1 MTTEMPNN
9 RSPHGLRNDCLSYE
23 AVIAQSIVLM
33 SPSLIPSTILSLIFA
48 SAGNG
53 TWLSFIIGM
62 VGLLFVSFNINQF
75 ACRSASPGSL
85 YSYIIK
91 GLGSHV
97 GVFCAWALLL
107 GYLFGAMVGLC
118 AFAIFS
124 QKLLGDIGLTTHA
137 LTLFILVTVA
147 ACYVAF
153 KDIRF
158 TKILLVVQGVCLA
171 LILLLCLII
180 LVKKGFVIDWNQLS
194 LQGATPGGI
203 TMGLVLVI
211 LSFAGFDSATAL
223 GDEAKNPLK
232 TIPRAVTQ
240 SIIFCAIFYM
250 ITTYIV
256 VLGFS
261 GTNENL
267 GKIETPLNF
276 LAHQIGLDFLG
287 VLISIAFLLT
297 LFVSICG
304 AINFTSR
311 IFLSMSLHGWFHHS
325 LGKTHDTNLTPHNA
339 IALSG
344 FIILIIP
351 CVFKISGYD
360 TFDLQNYFGIIC
372 SFGFLVMYILVSI
385 AAPVYLFQLNKM
397 KPIDVLFAILGVSFM
412 ILPFIGIIGIPG
424 SSLFPV
430 PDFPQNILPYLV
442 LMYFMTGFGW
452 FLFQKK
458 RYPKIVENMNNSIEE
473 IHTRFSDEENL

>member
-1 MTTEMPNN
+1 MTIEMPNN
-9 RSPHGLRNDCLSYE
+9 QSPHGLRNDCLSYE
-23 AVIAQSIVLM
+23 AVIAQSILLLTPTAV
-33 SPSLIPSTILSLIFA
+33 PANVLSLVFA

-91 GLGSHV
+91 GLGPHV
-97 GVFCAWALLL
+97 GVLCAWALLL
-107 GYLFGAMVGLC
+107 GYLFGAMAPLC

-124 QKLLGDIGLTTHA
+124 QKLLGNIGFTTH
-137 LTLFILVTVA
+137 TSILFILVIVA

-153 KDIRF
+153 KDIRS
-158 TKILLVVQGVCLA
+158 TKIFIVVQGVCLA
-171 LILLLCLII
+171 LVLLLCLII
-180 LVKKGFVIDWNQLS
+180 LVKKGFAIDWNQLS
-194 LQGATPGGI
+194 LQGATPGGV
-203 TMGLVLVI
+203 TMGLVLVVFCF
-211 LSFAGFDSATAL
+211 SGFESPTAL

-240 SIIFCAIFYM
+240 SIIFCAIFYT

-261 GTNENL
+261 GINENL
-267 GKIETPLNF
+267 GKIEAPLDF
-276 LAHQIGLDFLG
+276 LAHQLGLDFLG
-287 VLISIAFLLT
+287 LLISIAVL
-297 LFVSICG
+297 VSYFFAICG
-304 AINFTSR
+304 CINFTAR

-351 CVFKISGYD
+351 SVFKVYGYD
-360 TFDLQNYFGIIC
+360 TFELQNYFGIIC

-385 AAPVYLFQLNKM
+385 AAPVYLFQLNKL
-397 KPIDVLFAILGVSFM
+397 KPIDVLFAILAVIFM
-412 ILPFIGIIGIPG
+412 ILPFIGTIGIPG

-442 LMYFMTGFGW
+442 LMYFMAGFGW

-473 IHTRFSDEENL
+473 IHTRFSEQENL